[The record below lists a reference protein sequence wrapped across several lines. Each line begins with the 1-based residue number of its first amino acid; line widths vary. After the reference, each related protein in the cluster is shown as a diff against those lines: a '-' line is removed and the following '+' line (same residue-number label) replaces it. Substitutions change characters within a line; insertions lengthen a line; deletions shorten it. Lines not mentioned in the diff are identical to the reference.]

1 MSVLEAM
8 AAGLPVIATAV
19 GGIPEL
25 VTDEQTGALVPPRD
39 SRALAAAIRA
49 IAGDPQL
56 RDRLGAAARRRAE
69 TEFSLETC
77 RRRHLDLYRDL
88 LRKRT

>member
-8 AAGLPVIATAV
+8 AAGLPVVASAV

-25 VTDEQTGALVPPRD
+25 VTDDQTGALVPPRD
-39 SRALAAAIRA
+39 SRALATAIRA